1 MSRNDRLHC
10 PKFNSYPHLTLKNFM
25 VISLDKSANYV
36 KIKPF
41 YYKFQALTSSILSYS
56 IGWINAFDDI

>member
-1 MSRNDRLHC
+1 
-10 PKFNSYPHLTLKNFM
+10 M